1 MSDQY
6 EKMKKYLPNEF
17 NEILEIDSILQAES
31 PEFEDIN
38 DSKEDIKNEMF
49 IDTATNYGLNRWEK
63 NILNINPKSDTNL
76 NDRRGTIKSYLIGLN
91 KLNATRIQELAQ
103 AFNYGQINVGLLN
116 STLVITFLDYY
127 SPPSEYSDFYN
138 YIVTRKPAHLG
149 LEIQFKTINWN
160 NVESL
165 NLTWDQIEN
174 LNLTWTEIEE
184 GSWTNNV

>member
-1 MSDQY
+1 MSVQY

-31 PEFEDIN
+31 LEFEDIN
-38 DSKEDIKNEMF
+38 NSKQDIKNEMF
-49 IDTATNYGLNRWEK
+49 IDSATDYGLNRWEK
-63 NILNINPKSDTNL
+63 NILKISPKSGATL

-103 AFNYGQINVGLLN
+103 AFNYGRINVELLD
-116 STLVITFLDYY
+116 SKLIITFLDYY
-127 SPPSEYSDFYN
+127 SPPSEYSNFYN
-138 YIVTRKPAHLG
+138 YIITRKPAHLG
-149 LEIQFKTINWN
+149 LDIQFKTIDWN
-160 NVESL
+160 SVEYL
-165 NLTWDQIEN
+165 NLTWNQIEN